1 MIWPYDKSMAA
12 LDDKRDALLAA
23 LTKLGSCAIAFSG
36 GVDSAV
42 VAKAAAMALG
52 EAAVAVTGTSASL
65 AEGELE
71 AAEQIAKM
79 IGIRHVVIATEELSR
94 PEYLRNA
101 PAPVQL
107 LISDV
112 QMPGLDGIGLAEA
125 ALKVM
130 PGLRVLLMSGF
141 ADELGR
147 AEHLRSK
154 IARVISKPFTLEQIR
169 SAVKGVLT

>member
-1 MIWPYDKSMAA
+1 MVRI
-12 LDDKRDALLAA
+12 LLAEDDGA
-23 LTKLGSCAIAFSG
+23 TRDL
-36 GVDSAV
+36 VQR
-42 VAKAAAMALG
+42 ALG
-52 EAAVAVTGTSASL
+52 LDGHEVVVTQDGSEAL
-65 AEGELE
+65 
-71 AAEQIAKM
+71 
-79 IGIRHVVIATEELSR
+79 
-94 PEYLRNA
+94 EYLRNA

-112 QMPGLDGIGLAEA
+112 QMPGLDGIGLVEA

-169 SAVKGVLT
+169 NAVKGVLT